1 MKKLCKKFIAFTSL
15 SLALFIQSASAQA
28 PLYKIEVI
36 AFESLALNG
45 WTQEYWPELVETPN
59 TSNTTSVF
67 NYKQRPLWINKA
79 NKNLDSEANAL
90 NKKGYRV
97 LFHKAWTQFAY
108 ANKKGH
114 QVLVEGSNPYGSS
127 MLGTVRLYKT
137 RFAHVDLNLEFSRL
151 IPTKVKEKFALSQNT
166 NLDTLPP
173 SWQFSL
179 QESRKIRPNELHY
192 IDHPLFGVLVKVT
205 PIKQ

>member
-1 MKKLCKKFIAFTSL
+1 MKKLPKKFIALISL
-15 SLALFIQSASAQA
+15 SCALFIQGVNAQT

-45 WTQEYWPELVETPN
+45 WTQEYWPDSVDTPN

-79 NKNLDSEANAL
+79 NKSLNRAASAL
-90 NKKGYRV
+90 NKKGYRI
-97 LFHKAWTQFAY
+97 LFHKAWTQLAY
-108 ANKKGH
+108 PNKRGH

-127 MLGTVRLYKT
+127 MLGTIRLYKT
-137 RFAHVDLNLEFSRL
+137 RFAHVDFNLEFSRL
-151 IPTKVKEKFALSQNT
+151 IPGKIKEKFAQSQN
-166 NLDTLPP
+166 LDLGTLPN
-173 SWQFSL
+173 SWRFSL
-179 QESRKIRPNELHY
+179 KESRKIRAKELHY